1 MCVCVCVCVYS
12 VEGFDNGLYGINDF
26 EASQMDPQQCVLLEC
41 TQMAL
46 EDAGITRQ
54 CLWGSNTGVFVGT
67 NL

>member
-1 MCVCVCVCVYS
+1 MCAWLCS
-12 VEGFDNGLYGINDF
+12 VEGFDNDLYGINDF

-54 CLWGSNTGVFVGT
+54 RLWGSNTGVFVGT